1 MTLKA
6 SQACAACKYQRRR
19 CSSDC
24 PLAPYF
30 PADQPRLFQNAHKLF
45 GRSNILSIIKPLD
58 AERRAEAM
66 RSIIYEANIRDRYPV
81 HGCLGVV
88 CQLQYQIWQV
98 EAELR
103 AAQAQLD
110 MYRQM
115 YYQQQLSTAA
125 ADDVP
130 SQLELGMALPYID
143 ALSLL
148 HNNNTN
154 DDDDAVA
161 SYSYNSYSSLYMD
174 ARDVWVE
181 DTHAANNNNG
191 SSMAFQSQL
200 VASQPLEI
208 QQEVVRDCDEMHPF
222 FDTVD
227 DRQSYVDSKEAYES
241 SSEESLKDTTQSIEH
256 VGENE
261 LKTAAACFTLTSFFF
276 FFH

>member
-261 LKTAAACFTLTSFFF
+261 LKTAAACFTLTSVN
-276 FFH
+276 

>member
-154 DDDDAVA
+154 DDDDDAVA
-161 SYSYNSYSSLYMD
+161 SYSYNSYSSLFMD
-174 ARDVWVE
+174 TRDVWVE

-241 SSEESLKDTTQSIEH
+241 RY
-256 VGENE
+256 
-261 LKTAAACFTLTSFFF
+261 
-276 FFH
+276 

>member
-98 EAELR
+98 EAELH

-110 MYRQM
+110 LYRQM
-115 YYQQQLSTAA
+115 YYQQQLSTVA

-130 SQLELGMALPYID
+130 SQLELGMAPPYID

-241 SSEESLKDTTQSIEH
+241 RY
-256 VGENE
+256 
-261 LKTAAACFTLTSFFF
+261 
-276 FFH
+276 

>member
-115 YYQQQLSTAA
+115 YYQQQLSTVA

-191 SSMAFQSQL
+191 SR
-200 VASQPLEI
+200 
-208 QQEVVRDCDEMHPF
+208 RDCDEMHPF

-276 FFH
+276 FLQ